1 MQSIANTA
9 PNAPAVTASVTPSV
23 TDPAPRTALV
33 TGASRG
39 IGRAIARRLAQDGLV
54 VGVHYG
60 SDGAAAQETVELIA
74 GDGGRAFA
82 VGAELGSYE
91 GVLALVEGVR
101 AGLVAH
107 TGDAGLDVL
116 VNNAAV
122 TSSGGHLHD
131 ETPEQFDRLF
141 AVNVRAP
148 FFLVQQLLPALRDGG
163 AIVNIGSAVT
173 RISLSDELAYAMTKG
188 AMETFTRTLANVAG
202 PRRITVNTVSPGPTQ
217 TASLTAAMAAV
228 PQLEEMLIA
237 GQALPWVG
245 QPEDIAAPVAF
256 LASEDG
262 RWITGT
268 VIDASGGTYL
278 GPKR

>member
-1 MQSIANTA
+1 MQQHTL
-9 PNAPAVTASVTPSV
+9 
-23 TDPAPRTALV
+23 RTALV

-39 IGRAIARRLAQDGLV
+39 IGRAIARRLAADGLLV
-54 VGVHYG
+54 AVHYG
-60 SDGAAAQETVELIA
+60 SDGAAAQETVGLITA
-74 GDGGRAFA
+74 DGGRAFA
-82 VGAELGSYE
+82 VGAELGTHE

-101 AGLVAH
+101 AGLLAH
-107 TGDAGLDVL
+107 TGDTGLDVL

-122 TSSGGHLHD
+122 TSSGGHLHE
-131 ETPEQFDRLF
+131 ETVEQFDRLF

-148 FFLVQQLLPALRDGG
+148 YFLVQQLLPVLRDGG

-188 AMETFTRTLANVAG
+188 AMETFTRTLANVVGA
-202 PRRITVNTVSPGPTQ
+202 RRITVNTVAPGPTQ
-217 TASLTAAMAAV
+217 TAGLTAAMAAM

-245 QPEDIAAPVAF
+245 QPEDVAEPVGF
-256 LASEDG
+256 LASPAG

>member
-1 MQSIANTA
+1 MQS
-9 PNAPAVTASVTPSV
+9 TAST
-23 TDPAPRTALV
+23 TTGTAARTALV
-33 TGASRG
+33 TGSSRG
-39 IGRAIARRLAQDGLV
+39 IGRAVALRLAQDGHV
-54 VGVHYG
+54 VAVHYG
-60 SDGAAAQETVELIA
+60 SDAVAAQETVDLIHTA
-74 GDGGRAFA
+74 GGRAFA
-82 VGAELGSYE
+82 VGADLGTHG
-91 GVLALVEGVR
+91 GVLALVEGLR

-122 TSSGGHLHD
+122 TSSGGHLQD
-131 ETPEQFDRLF
+131 ETVEQFDRLF

-148 FFLVQQLLPALRDGG
+148 FFLVQKLLPVLRDGG
-163 AIVNIGSAVT
+163 SIVNIGSAVT

-188 AMETFTRTLANVAG
+188 AMETFTRTLANVVGA
-202 PRRITVNTVSPGPTQ
+202 RRINVNTVAPGPTQ
-217 TASLTAAMAAV
+217 TAGLTAAMAAV

-245 QPEDIAAPVAF
+245 QPEDIADPVAF
-256 LASEDG
+256 LASPDG

-268 VIDASGGTYL
+268 VVDASGGTYL